1 METIDKIE
9 TSLIKKYVKDLSN
22 NDVLVLFLHYQRVID
37 DKNLNTLNDSVWF
50 FVLKDEKHRRESDQS

>member
-37 DKNLNTLNDSVWF
+37 DVKLNTLNDCVWF
-50 FVLKDEKHRRESDQS
+50 FVLKDEKHRRKSDQS

>member
-1 METIDKIE
+1 MSLDKIE

-37 DKNLNTLNDSVWF
+37 DVRLNTLNDSVWF

>member
-37 DKNLNTLNDSVWF
+37 DVKLNTLNDCVWF
-50 FVLKDEKHRRESDQS
+50 FVLKD